1 MPEAILRVRNL
12 TKRYGTIAAVDDASF
27 DLGRG
32 EVLAI
37 VGESGCGKTTLLR
50 AIDRLTDF
58 QGLIELEGRDISRME
73 GRALRRMRRSMQMIF
88 QSPSSALDPR
98 MKAGD
103 IIAEPLR
110 IHGRIE
116 RTMLKEEV
124 GKAADAVGIDRKD
137 LGLTPDRFSLGQKQ
151 RIAIARAIISKPS
164 VILADEPV
172 SSLDAPLR
180 RGVLDLIG
188 NLRKEMGIS
197 FIIVSHDLE
206 MVRSISDHVIVMNL
220 GRIVEEAETDELYS
234 NPLHPFTKALL
245 DAASLPDPIDEIGRI
260 RPSLPGEP
268 VRPEPTFSGC
278 PFQPR
283 CRESMAKCIS
293 IRPGLD
299 EAAAGHL
306 VSCLLHQR
314 KER

>member
-50 AIDRLTDF
+50 AIDRLTGF

-180 RGVLDLIG
+180 RGVLDLIERYG
-188 NLRKEMGIS
+188 
-197 FIIVSHDLE
+197 
-206 MVRSISDHVIVMNL
+206 
-220 GRIVEEAETDELYS
+220 LY
-234 NPLHPFTKALL
+234 
-245 DAASLPDPIDEIGRI
+245 R
-260 RPSLPGEP
+260 EP
-268 VRPEPTFSGC
+268 NKG
-278 PFQPR
+278 
-283 CRESMAKCIS
+283 
-293 IRPGLD
+293 
-299 EAAAGHL
+299 
-306 VSCLLHQR
+306 
-314 KER
+314 